1 MINDKFENVDD
12 ADIPGDSSANI
23 DITWSSNEPTAAITQ
38 TIADGASPTV
48 AETGQY
54 IQNINTEV
62 DKLRVQVA
70 ALRAQ
75 IGS

>member
-1 MINDKFENVDD
+1 MINDAFETIDD

-23 DITWSSNEPTAAITQ
+23 DITWSSNEPTAAIIQ
-38 TIADGASPTV
+38 TIADGASPTS
-48 AETGQY
+48 AEIGQY

-70 ALRAQ
+70 ALRTQ